1 MSIIQDVTEQK
12 SAAVIVDAMHKSFFE
27 LDENLAFRRINEHAS
42 KFWQLGHQELTGKN
56 LTTVL
61 PQIDGTDFYN
71 ILLKALAKKINISR
85 EVIDPVTHHW
95 LNLSA
100 TPYADGLIVIFY

>member
-42 KFWQLGHQELTGKN
+42 KFWQLGHQEFAGKN

-61 PQIDGTDFYN
+61 PQSMEQ
-71 ILLKALAKKINISR
+71 ISTIYYR
-85 EVIDPVTHHW
+85 KHWQKRTHIWEVIT
-95 LNLSA
+95 LS
-100 TPYADGLIVIFY
+100 PGIG